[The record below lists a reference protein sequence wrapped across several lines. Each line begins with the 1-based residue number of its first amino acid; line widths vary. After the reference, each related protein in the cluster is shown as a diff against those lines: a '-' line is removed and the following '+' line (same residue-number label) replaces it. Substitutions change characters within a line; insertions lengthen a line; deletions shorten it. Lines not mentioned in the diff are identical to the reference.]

1 MWGGR
6 LGVRP
11 LGVGHLWKVRIPIP
25 IRSRYPP
32 GASWLTCDLP
42 RYLMPSLLDI
52 PPYGHEP
59 LGDLEESMI
68 CMQDNMLNDL
78 SVAVRLSLLL
88 VEE

>member
-1 MWGGR
+1 
-6 LGVRP
+6 
-11 LGVGHLWKVRIPIP
+11 
-25 IRSRYPP
+25 
-32 GASWLTCDLP
+32 
-42 RYLMPSLLDI
+42 MPSLLDI